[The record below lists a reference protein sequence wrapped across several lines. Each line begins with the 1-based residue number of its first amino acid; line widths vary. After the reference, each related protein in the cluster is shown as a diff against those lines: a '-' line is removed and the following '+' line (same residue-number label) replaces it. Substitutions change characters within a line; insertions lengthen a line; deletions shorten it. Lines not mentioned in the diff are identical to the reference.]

1 MAASILKNQRRV
13 SRRAPS
19 RPGLIRRVTGSFPLP
34 NIPGRRLL
42 AGLGAWTRRAGQAAG
57 AASRSVLGRIRRSLP
72 GLPRPSSRGL
82 SGRIQSLGRSFA
94 GRPGFPIRAGRFPSL
109 PGGEWSLYA
118 LVSSVQP
125 RTRRAFIT
133 CLAATLGV
141 ICCWLFI
148 FAPKGLLARHEL
160 REVMEEKR
168 TEIEDLKR
176 GNQDLQRQIAML
188 AGDTDTIESIAR
200 NELNLALPG
209 ETIYRTLEE
218 DGPPRYVLNPG
229 APAPAIP

>member
-1 MAASILKNQRRV
+1 MAASILRNQRRGA
-13 SRRAPS
+13 RRAQA
-19 RPGLIRRVTGSFPLP
+19 RPGIFRRVTASVPLP
-34 NIPGRRLL
+34 RLPGGRFF
-42 AGLGAWTRRAGQAAG
+42 AGIGDWTRRARSFAG
-57 AASRSVLGRIRRSLP
+57 SASRSVLGRIRRALP
-72 GLPRPSSRGL
+72 SFPKPSVRAL
-82 SGRIQSLGRSFA
+82 SH
-94 GRPGFPIRAGRFPSL
+94 RFPSPGSRAGSRSKSFL
-109 PGGEWSLYA
+109 AAPGGEWSLYA
-118 LVSSVQP
+118 LVSLIQP
-125 RTRRAFIT
+125 RTRRALIT
-133 CLAATLGV
+133 CLATTLGV

-148 FAPKGLLARHEL
+148 FAPKGLLARNEL
-160 REVMEEKR
+160 RGVMEEKR
-168 TEIEDLKR
+168 MEIEELKR